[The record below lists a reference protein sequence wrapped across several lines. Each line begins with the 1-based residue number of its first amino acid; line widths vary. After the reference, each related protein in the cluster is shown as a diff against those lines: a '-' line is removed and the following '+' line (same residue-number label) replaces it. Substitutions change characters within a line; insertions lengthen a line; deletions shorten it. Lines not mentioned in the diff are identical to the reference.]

1 MKVLIVDD
9 SGAIRKIMGKMLK
22 GMGFEVIEACH
33 GKEALVQLEKHPD
46 IELLT
51 VDWNMP
57 EMNGIELL
65 EAMKAKQDSGPRPT
79 IVMVSTENEK
89 DKIVSAMTK
98 GANEYIMKPFTEEIL
113 TEKLAFL
120 GIGGNKNDAC

>member
-9 SGAIRKIMGKMLK
+9 SGPIRKIMGRMLRR
-22 GMGFEVIEACH
+22 MGLETLEAAH

-46 IELLT
+46 IGLLM

-65 EAMKAKQDSGPRPT
+65 EAINEKRSSGVRPT
-79 IVMVSTENEK
+79 IVMVSTENEMS
-89 DKIVSAMTK
+89 KILVAMEK

-113 TEKLAFL
+113 TEKLALL
-120 GIGGNKNDAC
+120 GIMGKNHD

>member
-9 SGAIRKIMGKMLK
+9 SGPIRKIMGRMLRR
-22 GMGFEVIEACH
+22 MGLETLEAVH

-46 IELLT
+46 IGLLM

-65 EAMKAKQDSGPRPT
+65 EAMKEKRSSGVRPT
-79 IVMVSTENEK
+79 IVMVSTENEMS
-89 DKIVSAMTK
+89 KILVAMEK

-113 TEKLAFL
+113 TEKLALL
-120 GIGGNKNDAC
+120 GIRGKNHD

>member
-9 SGAIRKIMGKMLK
+9 SGPIRKIMGKMLK
-22 GMGFEVIEACH
+22 RMGFEIIEACH
-33 GKEALVQLEKHPD
+33 GKEALAQIENHPD

-65 EAMKAKQDSGPRPT
+65 EAMKKKRSSGFRPT
-79 IVMVSTENEK
+79 IVMVSTENEM
-89 DKIVSAMTK
+89 DKIVKAMTK

-113 TEKLAFL
+113 MEKLAFL
-120 GIGGNKNDAC
+120 GIKGQDHE